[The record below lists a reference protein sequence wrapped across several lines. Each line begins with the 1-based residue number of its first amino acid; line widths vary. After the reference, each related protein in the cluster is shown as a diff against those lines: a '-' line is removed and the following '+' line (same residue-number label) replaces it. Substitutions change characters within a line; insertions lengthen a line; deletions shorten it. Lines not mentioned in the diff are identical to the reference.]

1 VNYLHSNFE
10 KLAEEKKK
18 KIIDAAIREFSK
30 DGYINASTNNIVKE
44 AGIAKGALFNYFGNK
59 KNLYLYILDYMID
72 HYVNYMVEK
81 INVNNPD
88 IFQRILEWTELK
100 ISISNEEPMTY
111 KFFAS
116 AFLNVPEE
124 IKGEVEIRYKK
135 LYDKGYRLAI
145 DDIDMSKFRNDI
157 DKQKAIELII
167 AALNGISEK
176 YMMMY
181 KSLDDNGYE
190 RRNQSLEELKEY
202 IAVLK
207 KVFYYDMME

>member
-1 VNYLHSNFE
+1 MYNNFE

-30 DGYINASTNNIVKE
+30 AGYINASTNNIVKE

-59 KNLYLYILDYMID
+59 KSLYLYILDYMID
-72 HYVNYMVEK
+72 YYVDSMIK
-81 INVNNPD
+81 KMNVNNPD
-88 IFQRILEWTELK
+88 IFERILEWTELK

-124 IKGEVEIRYKK
+124 LKAEIEIRYKK
-135 LYDKGYRLAI
+135 LYDKGYKLTM

-181 KSLDDNGYE
+181 KSFEDNGYE
-190 RRNQSLEELKEY
+190 RRKQSYEELKEY
-202 IAVLK
+202 INVLRK
-207 KVFYYDMME
+207 AFYHDV

>member
-1 VNYLHSNFE
+1 MYNNFE

-30 DGYINASTNNIVKE
+30 AGYINASTNNIVKE

-59 KNLYLYILDYMID
+59 KSLYLYILDYMID
-72 HYVNYMVEK
+72 YYVDSMIK
-81 INVNNPD
+81 KMNVNNPD
-88 IFQRILEWTELK
+88 IFERILEWTELK
-100 ISISNEEPMTY
+100 ISISNEEPMIY

-124 IKGEVEIRYKK
+124 IKGEIEIRYKK
-135 LYDKGYRLAI
+135 LYDKGYKLTI

-167 AALNGISEK
+167 AALNGVSEK

-181 KSLDDNGYE
+181 KSFEDNGYG
-190 RRNQSLEELKEY
+190 RRKQSYEELKEY
-202 IAVLK
+202 INVLRK
-207 KVFYYDMME
+207 AFYHDV

>member
-1 VNYLHSNFE
+1 MHSNFE

-59 KNLYLYILDYMID
+59 KSLYLYILDYMID
-72 HYVNYMVEK
+72 YYVDSMIK
-81 INVNNPD
+81 KMNVNNPD
-88 IFQRILEWTELK
+88 IFERILEWTELK

-116 AFLNVPEE
+116 AFINVPEE
-124 IKGEVEIRYKK
+124 IKGEIEIRYKK
-135 LYDKGYRLAI
+135 LYDKGYKLAI

-167 AALNGISEK
+167 AALNGVSEK

-181 KSLDDNGYE
+181 KSFEDNGYG
-190 RRNQSLEELKEY
+190 RRKQSYEELKEY
-202 IAVLK
+202 INVLRK
-207 KVFYYDMME
+207 AFYPDV